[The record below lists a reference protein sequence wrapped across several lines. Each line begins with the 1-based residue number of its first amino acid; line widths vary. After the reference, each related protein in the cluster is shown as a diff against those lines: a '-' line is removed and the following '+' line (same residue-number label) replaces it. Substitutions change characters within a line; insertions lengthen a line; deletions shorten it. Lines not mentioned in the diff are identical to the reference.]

1 MSKLNNGGNTANN
14 TNDKNDAIVLA
25 DFLATLSFS
34 TKRNGGKNGNDKTA
48 TFCKNPKTP
57 RLYLPPRFY
66 ANGYRSGLTGT
77 DDAENVYIVL
87 SKNKHANAYTA
98 LHATQNFITVL
109 GSTADVLRKT
119 SYTYTITDEKPT
131 DGGSLSLTLKPNGDT
146 YKPKTAKNA

>member
-1 MSKLNNGGNTANN
+1 MSNLKNTNTINLNDLLASLTYGTKRRGGN
-14 TNDKNDAIVLA
+14 D
-25 DFLATLSFS
+25 
-34 TKRNGGKNGNDKTA
+34 GNDKTA
-48 TFCKNPKTP
+48 TFCVNPKTP
-57 RLYLPPRFY
+57 RLTLPSRFY
-66 ANGYRSGLTGT
+66 ANGFRSGLVGIT
-77 DDAENVYIVL
+77 DDGVITAVL
-87 SKNKHANAYTA
+87 SKNPHANAYTS